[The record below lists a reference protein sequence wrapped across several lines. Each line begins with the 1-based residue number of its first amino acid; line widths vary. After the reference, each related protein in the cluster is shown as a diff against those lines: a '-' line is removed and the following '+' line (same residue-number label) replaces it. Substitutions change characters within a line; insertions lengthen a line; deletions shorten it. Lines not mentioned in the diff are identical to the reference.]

1 MKLLMA
7 YLKTAMKY
15 IKKDPKLLVGTIIII
30 LVSLMAIFAP
40 LIAPYSPTKGN
51 LVECYQSPSL
61 KHPLGT
67 DSMGRDLF
75 SRIVFGARVSLAI
88 GLIIQFLSSI
98 LGITLGT
105 VGGYFGRFIDDIIVN
120 LNNLMLAFPRI
131 LFALAIMATLGPG
144 LINVFIALGVVSW
157 TTTCRIARSS
167 ALSVKEEEYVEAARA
182 VGNSNVRIIV
192 RHVLPNTLG
201 PLIVIATLGVAYAI
215 IAEATLSFLGLGVQP
230 PTPSWGAMLSSG
242 RKFIYYAPWIST
254 FPGLA
259 IVTTIL
265 GLNFLGDGLRDI
277 LDPHSRT
284 EGQM

>member
-1 MKLLMA
+1 
-7 YLKTAMKY
+7 MKY
-15 IKKDPKLLVGTIIII
+15 IKKDPKLLVGTIIIV

-88 GLIIQFLSSI
+88 GLVIQFLSSI

-105 VGGYFGRFIDDIIVN
+105 VGGYFGKFIDDIIVN

-259 IVTTIL
+259 IVATIL

>member
-15 IKKDPKLLVGTIIII
+15 IKKDPKLLVGTVIII

-40 LIAPYSPTKGN
+40 FIAPYSPTKGN

-88 GLIIQFLSSI
+88 GLVIQFLSSI

-105 VGGYFGRFIDDIIVN
+105 VGGYFGKFIDDIIVN

-182 VGNSNVRIIV
+182 VGNSNARIIV

>member
-15 IKKDPKLLVGTIIII
+15 IKKDPKLLVGTIIIV

-88 GLIIQFLSSI
+88 GLVIQFLSSI

-105 VGGYFGRFIDDIIVN
+105 VGGYFGKFIDDIIVN

-259 IVTTIL
+259 IVATIL